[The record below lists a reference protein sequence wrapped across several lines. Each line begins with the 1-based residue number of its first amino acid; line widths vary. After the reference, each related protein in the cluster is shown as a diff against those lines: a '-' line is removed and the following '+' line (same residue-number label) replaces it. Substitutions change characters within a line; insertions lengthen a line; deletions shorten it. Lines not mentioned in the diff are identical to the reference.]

1 MTPLLNLLQIELYKI
16 SRRSRTYIAFAAITA
31 IVFIFQFA
39 FKADGESYMNMMM
52 QSVQDSFE
60 IDKSKAINGYF
71 MCYIILNTLLI
82 QVPILVALIAGD
94 AISGEA
100 NMGTLRLIL
109 TKPVSRTQIIL
120 VKFSASMIFTLM
132 LLVWM
137 AVTALLVSLFIF
149 GADDMLIFRVKGEES
164 QILQITKDDIMWRY
178 FAAFGYAAVAL
189 TVIAALALLLSV
201 FADNSIGPIIATVC
215 IVIICT
221 VISNINVPIID
232 RNVKPWLF
240 TSYLV
245 GWKGF
250 FYIGTSDEGEPI
262 KGSLENWPAIRNS
275 LLVLIAHIVLLLGA
289 SVFFFRRK
297 DILS

>member
-1 MTPLLNLLQIELYKI
+1 MWNLLQIELFKI
-16 SRRSRTYIAFAAITA
+16 SKRPRTYIAFAAITA
-31 IVFIFQFA
+31 IVIIFQFA
-39 FKADGESYMNMMM
+39 FKADGKSYVDLML

-60 IDKSKAINGYF
+60 LDKIKAINGYF

-120 VKFSASMIFTLM
+120 VKFAASVIFTIT

-137 AVTALLVSLFIF
+137 AVMALFVSLLIF

-164 QILQITKDDIMWRY
+164 QILQITSDDVMWRF

-189 TVIAALALLLSV
+189 TVIAALALLLSI
-201 FADNSIGPIIATVC
+201 FAENSIGPIIATVC
-215 IVIICT
+215 IVIVCT
-221 VISNINVPIID
+221 VISSINVPIID
-232 RNVKPWLF
+232 RNVRPWLF
-240 TSYLV
+240 TSYMV

-250 FYIGTSDEGEPI
+250 FYIGTTT
-262 KGSLENWPAIRNS
+262 KANL
-275 LLVLIAHIVLLLGA
+275 
-289 SVFFFRRK
+289 
-297 DILS
+297 

>member
-1 MTPLLNLLQIELYKI
+1 MFKLLQIELYKI
-16 SRRSRTYIAFAAITA
+16 SRRSRTYIAFVAITA
-31 IVFIFQFA
+31 IVLIFQFA
-39 FKADGESYMNMMM
+39 FKADGTSYMKLML
-52 QSVQDSFE
+52 QSVEDTFV
-60 IDKSKAINGYF
+60 IDKAKAINGYF

-94 AISGEA
+94 TISGEA
-100 NMGTLRLIL
+100 NMGTLRLML
-109 TKPVSRTQIIL
+109 TKPVSRTQIIM
-120 VKFSASMIFTLM
+120 VKFAAATIYTLM

-137 AVTALLVSLFIF
+137 AVMALFLSLFIF
-149 GADDMLIFRVKGEES
+149 GADDMLIFRVKGDES

-189 TVIAALALLLSV
+189 TVIAALALLLSI
-201 FADNSIGPIIATVC
+201 FAENSIGPIIATVC
-215 IVIICT
+215 IVIVCT

-250 FYIGTSDEGEPI
+250 FYIGTTAEGEPI
-262 KGSLENWPAIRNS
+262 RGSLENWAAIRNS
-275 LLVLIAHIVLLLGA
+275 LFILLGHIVLLVGA
-289 SVFFFRRK
+289 AVFIFRRK